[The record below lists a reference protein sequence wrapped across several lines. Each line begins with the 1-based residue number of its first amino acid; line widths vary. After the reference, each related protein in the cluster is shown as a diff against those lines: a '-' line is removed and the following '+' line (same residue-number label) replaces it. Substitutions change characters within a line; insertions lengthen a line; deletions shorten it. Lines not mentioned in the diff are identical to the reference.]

1 MSVTPDVVFQ
11 DVVERRIED
20 GKLCTVRFIV
30 KKQRIPASL
39 MWMVPN
45 RHKACYV
52 KETSV
57 VCSVLILELLLV

>member
-1 MSVTPDVVFQ
+1 MKLYTQ

-20 GKLCTVRFIV
+20 GKLLTVRFIV

-39 MWMVPN
+39 MWMVPAK
-45 RHKACYV
+45 HKACYV

-57 VCSVLILELLLV
+57 VSCETHYL